1 MASRES
7 YSGRLSTGSRTYFFD
22 VKHSESGGIRLEVS
36 ESKKVNGGFERNRI
50 VIFNDDT
57 SKFVEE
63 MLKAVSAMGESPADS
78 T

>member
-22 VKHSESGGIRLEVS
+22 VKHSDAGGVRLEVS
-36 ESKKVNGGFERNRI
+36 ESKKVNGKFERNRI
-50 VIFNDDT
+50 VIFSDDA

-63 MLKAVSAMGESPADS
+63 MLKAVSAMGDSPVESS
-78 T
+78 